1 MKKFINNILLIAGIL
16 ITLILAIT
24 MLPMEQDGYLQ
35 AYNKKCQ
42 LLEDTPSPRIIFVG
56 GSNLAFGLDSQ
67 RIKDSLNIN
76 VINYGL
82 HAGIGLKYMIDD
94 ISTYARKGDIIVFAP
109 EYEHFYTIAY
119 GESVTLTPL
128 MAVTHWEKIN
138 LLDIRQWTILIA

>member
-1 MKKFINNILLIAGIL
+1 
-16 ITLILAIT
+16 
-24 MLPMEQDGYLQ
+24 MEQDGYLQ

-109 EYEHFYTIAY
+109 EYL
-119 GESVTLTPL
+119 S
-128 MAVTHWEKIN
+128 
-138 LLDIRQWTILIA
+138 LIHI

>member
-1 MKKFINNILLIAGIL
+1 
-16 ITLILAIT
+16 
-24 MLPMEQDGYLQ
+24 MEQDGYLQ

-94 ISTYARKGDIIVFAP
+94 ISTMQEK
-109 EYEHFYTIAY
+109 
-119 GESVTLTPL
+119 VTLLYSLRNTN
-128 MAVTHWEKIN
+128 TSI
-138 LLDIRQWTILIA
+138 Q

>member
-82 HAGIGLKYMIDD
+82 HAGIGLKY
-94 ISTYARKGDIIVFAP
+94 
-109 EYEHFYTIAY
+109 
-119 GESVTLTPL
+119 
-128 MAVTHWEKIN
+128 
-138 LLDIRQWTILIA
+138 

>member
-76 VINYGL
+76 VINYGDR
-82 HAGIGLKYMIDD
+82 K
-94 ISTYARKGDIIVFAP
+94 STRLNSS
-109 EYEHFYTIAY
+109 H
-119 GESVTLTPL
+119 
-128 MAVTHWEKIN
+128 
-138 LLDIRQWTILIA
+138 LDGSRMPSSA

>member
-1 MKKFINNILLIAGIL
+1 
-16 ITLILAIT
+16 
-24 MLPMEQDGYLQ
+24 MEQDGYLQ

-42 LLEDTPSPRIIFVG
+42 LLEDAPAPRIIFVG

-94 ISTYARKGDIIVFAP
+94 ISTYAK
-109 EYEHFYTIAY
+109 EK
-119 GESVTLTPL
+119 VTLLYSLRNTN
-128 MAVTHWEKIN
+128 TSI
-138 LLDIRQWTILIA
+138 Q

>member
-109 EYEHFYTIAY
+109 GIR
-119 GESVTLTPL
+119 TLLYNSLWRIRNPHAPY
-128 MAVTHWEKIN
+128 AVTHGKKLTYWI
-138 LLDIRQWTILIA
+138 

>member
-1 MKKFINNILLIAGIL
+1 
-16 ITLILAIT
+16 
-24 MLPMEQDGYLQ
+24 MEQDGYLQ

-82 HAGIGLKYMIDD
+82 HAGIGLKYMMM
-94 ISTYARKGDIIVFAP
+94 TYPPMQEK
-109 EYEHFYTIAY
+109 
-119 GESVTLTPL
+119 VTLLYSLRNTN
-128 MAVTHWEKIN
+128 TSI
-138 LLDIRQWTILIA
+138 Q